1 MQQPMVSKKAILFLV
16 DYITVYLTPELKEH
30 SLMLRQ
36 KLEALPDAIPMI
48 EHLPLI
54 LALDKL
60 CFFVLKKMDRP
71 PLHLLH

>member
-36 KLEALPDAIPMI
+36 KLEALPGG
-48 EHLPLI
+48 LPESH
-54 LALDKL
+54 
-60 CFFVLKKMDRP
+60 DR
-71 PLHLLH
+71 LRC